1 MGIKMK
7 KRLIFGGCA
16 LAVLCA
22 EVLIALFVRDRFV
35 RPYLGDVLAV
45 VFVYLGLRTLFP
57 EKPKLVSVIAFGIA
71 AAVELLQLTGLSGI
85 FGEGSVFSVIVGGT
99 FDFADLACYFVGA
112 AVCFFLDF
120 RLNFK
125 K

>member
-7 KRLIFGGCA
+7 KRLIFGLAA
-16 LAVLCA
+16 LTVLCA

-57 EKPKLVSVIAFGIA
+57 EKPRFASLIAFGIA

-112 AVCFFLDF
+112 AVCFILDL

>member
-1 MGIKMK
+1 MSSGK
-7 KRLIFGGCA
+7 KRLIFGGSA

-35 RPYLGDVLAV
+35 RPYLGDVLAA

-57 EKPKLVSVIAFGIA
+57 EKPRFASAIAFGIA
-71 AAVELLQLTGLSGI
+71 AAVELLQLTDLSGI

-112 AVCFFLDF
+112 AACFILDL
-120 RLNFK
+120 RLLSK